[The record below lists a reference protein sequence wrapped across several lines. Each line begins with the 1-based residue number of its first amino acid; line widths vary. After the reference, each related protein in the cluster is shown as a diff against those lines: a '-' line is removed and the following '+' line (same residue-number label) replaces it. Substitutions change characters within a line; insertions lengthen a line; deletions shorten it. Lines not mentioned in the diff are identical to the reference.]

1 MALLADRNSFNNGG
15 RIDFFMNEVA
25 ERGGIASFSTAGSG
39 AAMDQAQQLATYAAN
54 PSGAKPIGILM
65 NDMVSVDLTRQKLNP
80 YKDEVQIG
88 GKVTL
93 WDKGEVVTNM
103 IQPGITVTVGQ
114 TAYLHASGYVS
125 NTNHLDHSNNV
136 VGRFMSTKN
145 QNGYA
150 KLSVNLPNN
159 KL

>member
-1 MALLADRNSFNNGG
+1 MALKSDRNSFNNGG

-25 ERGGIASFSTAGSG
+25 ERGGIVSFSTAGSG
-39 AAMDQAQQLATYAAN
+39 VALDQAQQLATYAAN
-54 PSGAKPIGILM
+54 PSGARPIGLLM
-65 NDMVSVDLTRQKLNP
+65 GDMVNIDLTRQKLNP
-80 YKDEVQIG
+80 YKEEVQIG
-88 GKVTL
+88 GKVTI

-103 IQPGITVTVGQ
+103 IQPGVTITAGQ
-114 TAYLHASGYVS
+114 TAYLHASGYVT
-125 NTNHLDHSNNV
+125 NNNHLDHSNNV
-136 VGRFMSTKN
+136 IGRFMSTKD

>member
-1 MALLADRNSFNNGG
+1 MALKGDRNSFNNGG

-25 ERGGIASFSTAGSG
+25 ERGGIVCFSTAGSG
-39 AAMDQAQQLATYAAN
+39 VALDQAQQLATYAAN

-65 NDMVSVDLTRQKLNP
+65 NDMVNVDLTRMKLNP

-88 GKVTL
+88 GKVTI
-93 WDKGEVVTNM
+93 WDKGEVVTNR
-103 IQPGITVTVGQ
+103 IQPGITVTAGQ

-125 NTNHLDHSNNV
+125 NTNFLAQNNNV
-136 VGRFMSTKN
+136 VGRFMSTKDE
-145 QNGYA
+145 NGYA

-159 KL
+159 TL